1 MSAGFFRGTTHE
13 QDSRFSDKEKK
24 LIQQKQWPAI
34 FDTPVDLNKVT
45 LLALQPWINR
55 KITEILGFEDE
66 IVS

>member
-34 FDTPVDLNKVT
+34 FDTPVDLNKVS
-45 LLALQPWINR
+45 NYF
-55 KITEILGFEDE
+55 TEDFAFM
-66 IVS
+66 